1 MAESCHEPVIFG
13 ENMNNKRS
21 LLPTLMV
28 IVLIVLSF
36 GAGFAYSQLLTPT
49 ATELPEEFDALGEV
63 WELLADDYV
72 NNDVLDPEKLS
83 RGAIEG
89 MLEALGDPYTSY
101 LESYDVASSNLE
113 GSFEGIGTVISMEDG
128 VLTVVSPIAGGPAER
143 QGVRAGD
150 KILEVDGEPTSEM
163 SLMEAVLKVRGDKGT
178 TVTLL
183 ILHRGE
189 TTPMVIDIIREEI
202 VLDTVYLDMLA
213 DDIAHIQITH
223 FEDRTMDELTE
234 ALNGALQGD
243 ARGIILDLRGN
254 PGGYVDIVVDVA
266 GEFLDGGIVLY
277 VADSAGE
284 IIEEWPASS
293 GGLATDLPLVVLID
307 GGSASG
313 SEVLAGAFQD
323 HERATLIGT
332 NTYGKGS
339 VNILHGL
346 SDGSALYVTTARWLT
361 PDRHLI
367 EGVGLTPDIEVEIT
381 AEDIASGRDPQLESA
396 INYLQV
402 QW

>member
-1 MAESCHEPVIFG
+1 
-13 ENMNNKRS
+13 MNNNRS
-21 LLPTLMV
+21 LLPTLLVM
-28 IVLIVLSF
+28 VLIVVSF
-36 GAGFAYSQLLTPT
+36 GAGFAYSQLLTPA

-63 WELLADDYV
+63 WQLLDDDYV
-72 NNDVLDPEKLS
+72 NNDALDPEELS

-89 MLEALGDPYTSY
+89 MLKALGDPYTSY
-101 LESYDVASSNLE
+101 LENYDVASSDLE

-128 VLTVVSPIAGGPAER
+128 LLTVVSPIAGGPAER
-143 QGVRAGD
+143 EGIRAGD

-183 ILHRGE
+183 VLHEGE
-189 TTPMVIDIIREEI
+189 TTPVVIEIIREEI
-202 VLDTVYLDMLA
+202 KLDSVYLDMVA

-223 FEDRTMDELTE
+223 FEDRTPDELTE
-234 ALNGALQGD
+234 ALNSILQSD
-243 ARGIILDLRGN
+243 AWGIILDLRGN
-254 PGGYVDIVVDVA
+254 PGGYVDVVVDVA

-284 IIEEWPASS
+284 IMEEWTASS

-307 GGSASG
+307 EGSASG
-313 SEVLAGAFQD
+313 SEVLAGALQD

-332 NTYGKGS
+332 NTFGKGS

-361 PDRHLI
+361 PDGHLI
-367 EGVGLTPDIEVEIT
+367 EGLGLAPDIEVEIT
-381 AEDIASGRDPQLESA
+381 AEDIASGRDSQLESA
-396 INYLQV
+396 VNYLQA